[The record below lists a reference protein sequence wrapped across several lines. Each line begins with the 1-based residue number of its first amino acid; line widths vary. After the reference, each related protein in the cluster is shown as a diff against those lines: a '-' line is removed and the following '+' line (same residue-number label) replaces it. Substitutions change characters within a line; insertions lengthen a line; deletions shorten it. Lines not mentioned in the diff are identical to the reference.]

1 MESYGRRA
9 FGLAAI
15 GFGLTYLIWGDFATV
30 WQPVPATAPLHAA
43 LVYVGAAAMLIAGGA
58 LFFRKAQPL
67 AGFVLALIYGAF
79 ALLWVRQVIGSPL
92 VEATWGS
99 IAEDAALAAA
109 ALFVC
114 RDADAPRADR
124 ATPLRIAFGLCAIVF
139 SLTHFTYPAAT
150 AGFVPGWFP
159 GSGVFWAYVTG
170 FAHAAA
176 GLALIVG
183 FRPRLAAVGLT
194 AMFAGFSLF
203 VWLPRLLAAPT
214 DHVAWTG
221 NVMNLAL
228 VGAAWIV
235 ADALSNAQPEP
246 IPAEV

>member
-1 MESYGRRA
+1 LESYGRRA

-67 AGFVLALIYGAF
+67 AGFV
-79 ALLWVRQVIGSPL
+79 
-92 VEATWGS
+92 
-99 IAEDAALAAA
+99 
-109 ALFVC
+109 
-114 RDADAPRADR
+114 
-124 ATPLRIAFGLCAIVF
+124 
-139 SLTHFTYPAAT
+139 
-150 AGFVPGWFP
+150 
-159 GSGVFWAYVTG
+159 
-170 FAHAAA
+170 
-176 GLALIVG
+176 LALIVG